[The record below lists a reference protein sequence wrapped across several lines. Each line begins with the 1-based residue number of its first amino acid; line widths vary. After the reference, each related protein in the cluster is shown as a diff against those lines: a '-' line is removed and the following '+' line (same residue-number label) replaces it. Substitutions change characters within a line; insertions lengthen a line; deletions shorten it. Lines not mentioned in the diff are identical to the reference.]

1 MRKKD
6 CSISQGEKNKM
17 GNKYGQSTLVVESSF
32 RASQLPNRRDH
43 GKHTEQHIGDIHYN
57 LPAIIS
63 IP

>member
-1 MRKKD
+1 
-6 CSISQGEKNKM
+6 M